1 MTEHGQKPKRKKIQV
16 NILIRMV
23 LSLIIAMAI
32 NDLLILFFSKVGN
45 EMEWKWLLNFLP
57 YLVTPMYMAIFI
69 ITFLVLTRRIVK
81 DLIHLERGLQII
93 SEGDLNYRVS
103 VDRQDE
109 LGRVAFNINRMT
121 ERLQRQ
127 IVKERETE
135 KSKMDMITGI
145 SHDLRTPLTSIIG
158 YIELLR
164 TDSFQDKEEY
174 TRFVQN
180 TYNKAIH
187 LKKLLDDLFEYTR
200 LTSADI
206 HLDIKEI
213 DLFQLLDQL
222 LFEFEPIAQE
232 KGIAIVKEIGNSP
245 IVTFIDSEKIAR
257 AMDNL
262 LMNALK
268 YSVKPGTVRVLMKS
282 DHQQIKIEVENKGNP
297 LTQEQ
302 ENKLFERFYKVDH
315 SRSSEG
321 IQTGAG
327 LGLSIARNI
336 IELHGGI
343 LTLNHINNIF
353 KFTLTLPSE
362 GSLAN
367 RKESG
372 VVNNHDI

>member
-1 MTEHGQKPKRKKIQV
+1 
-16 NILIRMV
+16 MV
-23 LSLIIAMAI
+23 LSLIIAIAI
-32 NDLLILFFSKVGN
+32 NNLIILLFTKVGN
-45 EMEWKWLLNFLP
+45 ELKWGWLLNSLP
-57 YLVTPMYMAIFI
+57 YFLTPLYMVNFI
-69 ITFLVLTRRIVK
+69 MIFLVLTRKIVK

-93 SEGDLNYRVS
+93 SEGDLDYRVG
-103 VDRQDE
+103 VERQDE
-109 LGRVAFNINRMT
+109 LGRVAVNINQMT

-127 IVKERETE
+127 IAKERETE
-135 KSKMDMITGI
+135 KSKMEMIAGI

-164 TDSFQDKEEY
+164 TESFQDKEEY

-187 LKKLLDDLFEYTR
+187 LKRLLDDLFEYTR
-200 LTSADI
+200 LTSVDFN
-206 HLDIKEI
+206 LDIKKI

-232 KGIAIVKEIGNSP
+232 KGVFIVKEIGTST
-245 IVTFIDSEKIAR
+245 VETFIDSEKIAR

-268 YSVKPGTVRVLMKS
+268 YSVKPGSIRVLMKTDS
-282 DHQQIKIEVENKGNP
+282 KQIKIDVENKGKP

-302 ENKLFERFYKVDH
+302 ENKIFERFFKVDH

-336 IELHGGI
+336 IELHGGT
-343 LTLNHINNIF
+343 LTLNHINNLFIF
-353 KFTLTLPSE
+353 TVALPID
-362 GSLAN
+362 GIAAN
-367 RKESG
+367 SMEPVRANDHEE
-372 VVNNHDI
+372 

>member
-1 MTEHGQKPKRKKIQV
+1 MF
-16 NILIRMV
+16 RMV
-23 LSLIIAMAI
+23 LSLIIAVAI
-32 NDLLILFFSKVGN
+32 NDLIILLFTKVGN
-45 EMEWKWLLNFLP
+45 ELKWEWLLNSLP
-57 YLVTPMYMAIFI
+57 YFLTPLYMVNFIAI
-69 ITFLVLTRRIVK
+69 FLVLTRKIVK

-93 SEGDLNYRVS
+93 AEGDLNYRVC
-103 VDRQDE
+103 VERQDE
-109 LGRVAFNINRMT
+109 LGRVAVNINQMT

-135 KSKMDMITGI
+135 KSKMEMIAGI

-164 TDSFQDKEEY
+164 TESFQDKEEY

-187 LKKLLDDLFEYTR
+187 LKRLLDDLFEYTR
-200 LTSADI
+200 LTSVDI
-206 HLDIKEI
+206 NLDIKKI

-232 KGIAIVKEIGNSP
+232 KGVIIVKGIGNSA
-245 IVTFIDSEKIAR
+245 VETFIDSEKIAR

-268 YSVKPGTVRVLMKS
+268 YSVKPGSIRVLLKRDS
-282 DHQQIKIEVENKGNP
+282 KEVKVEVENNGKP

-302 ENKLFERFYKVDH
+302 ENRIFERFYKVDH

-336 IELHGGI
+336 IELHGGT
-343 LTLNHINNIF
+343 LTLNHINNLF
-353 KFTLTLPSE
+353 RFTVTLPID
-362 GSLAN
+362 GIVAN
-367 RKESG
+367 GME
-372 VVNNHDI
+372 